1 MESFFTSLRKSRK
14 KQYAISFTLQDEEK
28 TLTDAA
34 VEATMEKLLKAF
46 ESKFGA
52 TLR

>member
-1 MESFFTSLRKSRK
+1 KILTDK
-14 KQYAISFTLQDEEK
+14 KQYAISFILQDEEK

-34 VEATMEKLLKAF
+34 VEATVAKLLKTF
-46 ESKFGA
+46 ENKFGA